1 MPLVNKSNKGD
12 LYVDVIT
19 EIPISLNREQ
29 RKLLEELK
37 NTETPDNQ
45 PESDKFKS
53 NVTKLKR

>member
-29 RKLLEELK
+29 RKFLEDLK
-37 NTETPDNQ
+37 STETPDNQ
-45 PESDKFKS
+45 PESNKFNS